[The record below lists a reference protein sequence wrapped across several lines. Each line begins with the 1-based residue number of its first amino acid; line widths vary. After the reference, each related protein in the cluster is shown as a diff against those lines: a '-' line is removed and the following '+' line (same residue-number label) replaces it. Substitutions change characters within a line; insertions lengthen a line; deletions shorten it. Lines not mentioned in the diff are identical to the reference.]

1 MQVIHIRS
9 PVAHG
14 IMAPI
19 DIFMQAI
26 HVTEPHHSLKFIRH
40 PHIIIFK
47 TIYSIDI
54 FGQN

>member
-26 HVTEPHHSLKFIRH
+26 HVTEPHHSLKFNRH